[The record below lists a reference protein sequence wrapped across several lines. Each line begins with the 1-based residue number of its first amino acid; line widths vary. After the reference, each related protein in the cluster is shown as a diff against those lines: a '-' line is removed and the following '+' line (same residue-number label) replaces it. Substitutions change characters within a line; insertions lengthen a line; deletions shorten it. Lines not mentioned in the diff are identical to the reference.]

1 MTRAQCFVAAI
12 LLFGGLTTANA
23 QTYPEKT
30 IKFIVPYTPGS
41 PVDAGAR
48 VIAQDLQQRLGQS
61 VILEA
66 RSGAGS
72 ATGTKAAAVSPADG
86 YTLLL
91 TGTPLV
97 FLPTMYPNA
106 GGEVVKDLVPIAP
119 FLIWSHVIVVAPDIP
134 AKTLSDLVAYAKAN
148 PGKLVWG
155 YGLGSTP
162 HILGASLIQATGID
176 IISIPYRGGD
186 QARADLLGGR
196 VHMNIAPL
204 AAMLPLINEGKVRAL
219 AFTGPTRS
227 ADIPDVPTTKE
238 AGYPTVGYD
247 PDVWL
252 GILGPAGTPATV
264 VDKINVAVNEA
275 LKTPEVLAAFRRL
288 GFEPLSQT
296 PKEFAAF
303 LDGELRKWPPL
314 LAAAGIK
321 AQ

>member
-1 MTRAQCFVAAI
+1 MPF
-12 LLFGGLTTANA
+12 
-23 QTYPEKT
+23 
-30 IKFIVPYTPGS
+30 TPGS

-48 VIAQDLQQRLGQS
+48 VIAQDLQKRLGQS
-61 VILEA
+61 VVIEA

-72 ATGTKAAAVSPADG
+72 ATGTKAVAAAAPDG

-97 FLPTMYPNA
+97 FLPTMYPNT
-106 GGEVVKDLVPIAP
+106 GGEVVKDLVPIAS
-119 FLIWSHVIVVAPDIP
+119 FLVWQHVIVVVPEVP
-134 AKTLSDLVAYAKAN
+134 AKTLPELVAHAKAN

-162 HILGASLIQATGID
+162 HILGESLKQASGID
-176 IISIPYRGGD
+176 IASIPYRGGD

-204 AAMLPLINEGKVRAL
+204 AAMLPLIQEGKVRAL
-219 AFTGPTRS
+219 AFTGPDRS
-227 ADIPDVPTTKE
+227 PDIPDVPTTKE

-252 GILGPAGTPATV
+252 GILGPSGTPPAV
-264 VDKINVAVNEA
+264 VRRINDAVNEA
-275 LKTPEVLAAFRRL
+275 LKTPEVQAAFKRL
-288 GFEPLSQT
+288 GFEAKGGSPQ
-296 PKEFAAF
+296 EFAAL
-303 LDGELRKWPPL
+303 LDGELKKWPAL